1 MTNEGATPT
10 EKARELL
17 VAMLERM
24 GIPAEVETREEADK
38 VVLDVKC
45 KSEDDVQRIIGR
57 RGQVVDALQHLIGK
71 MLVKGKEKV
80 EKGAAGENGRERGK
94 PVVVDAGGYRQ
105 RHIER
110 LEGLAARMA
119 EKAKTTGQPVDLSP
133 MPAHDRRVI
142 HMALANID
150 GVSTKSEGEGDLR
163 HIVVL
168 PG

>member
-1 MTNEGATPT
+1 MTNEVAMST
-10 EKARELL
+10 ERARELL
-17 VAMLERM
+17 VGMLERM
-24 GIPAEVETREEADK
+24 GIPAEVEMREEADK

-80 EKGAAGENGRERGK
+80 EKGEGRERGK

-142 HMALANID
+142 HMALANIE